1 MIGLIYI
8 MLRETLRMM
17 IIDGFLTGAYGFHV
31 MATTPKFMLFLTIVA
46 MVITAAH
53 RFRSPVATVACSA
66 SIAALA
72 VFVLKPGLGVLFA
85 PVMATL
91 AHLDTPERYVE
102 PYSWKPLFIIY
113 ATFIE
118 AVVATFLIAA
128 LTWPR
133 WGHETRFDLAS
144 SWRSSWR

>member
-1 MIGLIYI
+1 MSVSIGPGWI
-8 MLRETLRMM
+8 TLTNILLEPRS
-17 IIDGFLTGAYGFHV
+17 LAQPRANA
-31 MATTPKFMLFLTIVA
+31 ATA
-46 MVITAAH
+46 
-53 RFRSPVATVACSA
+53 ACSA

-133 WGHETRFDLAS
+133 WGHEARFDLAS
-144 SWRSSWR
+144 SWRSS